1 MKFISRCIC
10 IVFLFSALVGLVK
23 QFPELPFTPAL
34 QFSSLPVHKLWIHLV
49 VREGSSSVSESITA
63 PSRRGVAILTN
74 SIRVLRGL

>member
-1 MKFISRCIC
+1 MKFIG
-10 IVFLFSALVGLVK
+10 IVFLFSSLVSLVK
-23 QFPELPFTPAL
+23 QFPELPFASAL

-49 VREGSSSVSESITA
+49 VGEGSSSVSESITA